1 MLQKILLWSKS
12 IFEDKVLLAINLLI
26 ASIIIKIYIIVWS
39 NLTLQLLIVAF
50 VMFIVASIFLLFK
63 IIQLILF
70 LKKKNGK

>member
-50 VMFIVASIFLLFK
+50 VMFIIASIYLLFK
-63 IIQLILF
+63 VIELIIF
-70 LKKKNGK
+70 LKKNNGK